1 MRRRRLKD
9 KRFPIVVEIR
19 RPLINATGVS
29 DKGIDHGFLWREIT
43 KLAKPL
49 RRPRPTSHCIN
60 HQVGFDRLFAETGH
74 ASLTGCDAG
83 DGAKAGAY
91 SEARDIAV
99 VQNSNLWVSRQ
110 PAPEDPVDQR
120 TTERKHINAGPESD
134 SPPSWSEP
142 LQVGSRI
149 KYVSTESNHLFMQTR
164 EKPFEY
170 ALPALK
176 QSVNVLSLRQA
187 GSEGWQI

>member
-29 DKGIDHGFLWREIT
+29 DKGIDHGFLWRGENKKGKTI
-43 KLAKPL
+43 
-49 RRPRPTSHCIN
+49 RRPRPPPPFLN
-60 HQVGFDRLFAETGH
+60 HHIGFDHLFAPALH
-74 ASLTGCDAG
+74 APLSGCDAG

-149 KYVSTESNHLFMQTR
+149 KYVSTESN
-164 EKPFEY
+164 
-170 ALPALK
+170 
-176 QSVNVLSLRQA
+176 
-187 GSEGWQI
+187 